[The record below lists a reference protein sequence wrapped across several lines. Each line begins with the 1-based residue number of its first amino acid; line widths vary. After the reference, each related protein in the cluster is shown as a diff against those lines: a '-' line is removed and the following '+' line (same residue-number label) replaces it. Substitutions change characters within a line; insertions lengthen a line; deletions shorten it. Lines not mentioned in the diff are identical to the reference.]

1 MPAAQAHLGQ
11 HRSLPL
17 RKTIK
22 IKKKKKFNSKTL
34 GQDSKLSSELSRWF
48 FLGRMLRQVEKGRKV
63 GIMAKLFRSIPLISL
78 HCLSSEHCTQTSYKA
93 IL

>member
-22 IKKKKKFNSKTL
+22 IKKKKFNSKTL
-34 GQDSKLSSELSRWF
+34 GQHSKLSSELPHWF
-48 FLGRMLRQVEKGRKV
+48 FLGKMLRQVEKGRKV

>member
-1 MPAAQAHLGQ
+1 MPAPQAHLGQ

-22 IKKKKKFNSKTL
+22 IKKKKFNSKTL
-34 GQDSKLSSELSRWF
+34 GQDSKLSSELP
-48 FLGRMLRQVEKGRKV
+48 LEKGRKV